1 MNVFHL
7 KYVIEN
13 IEFVLIIASK
23 YDTIIK
29 LLYLYSKCNHKT
41 AMFCRRISEEGTTK
55 RFLNYFFSME
65 IFVLLYWY
73 DKDLEYFDINIFIKC
88 LHYIIDSIR
97 GIFHKMSCWI
107 LPTELIFAMFPTKYG
122 SDCANEYSFS
132 CAFSL

>member
-41 AMFCRRISEEGTTK
+41 AMFCTRIREDGTTK
-55 RFLNYFFSME
+55 RFLNYFFQWKYLYCCTYMTKTLNILIS
-65 IFVLLYWY
+65 IFLL
-73 DKDLEYFDINIFIKC
+73 NVFI
-88 LHYIIDSIR
+88 
-97 GIFHKMSCWI
+97 
-107 LPTELIFAMFPTKYG
+107 T
-122 SDCANEYSFS
+122 
-132 CAFSL
+132 